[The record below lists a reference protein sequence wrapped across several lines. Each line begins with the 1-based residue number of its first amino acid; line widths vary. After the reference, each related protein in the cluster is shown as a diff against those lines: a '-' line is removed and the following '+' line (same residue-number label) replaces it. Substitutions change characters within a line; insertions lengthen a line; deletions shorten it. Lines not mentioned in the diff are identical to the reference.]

1 MIHAYCRDDYAR
13 LGREIFAENS
23 IYCGLRNKGEFHAM
37 RNTGVFDYAIW
48 VDRSDHLPQ
57 EDKSSMTLE
66 PWMADYV
73 IDNNGT
79 LADLQRNTVELIK
92 RLVADHQVATQNQTL
107 TNQLR
112 SYDTHF

>member
-1 MIHAYCRDDYAR
+1 
-13 LGREIFAENS
+13 
-23 IYCGLRNKGEFHAM
+23 LRNKGEFHAM

-66 PWMADYV
+66 PWMSDYV

-79 LADLQRNTVELIK
+79 LADLQRNTVELIT

-112 SYDTHF
+112 SYDTQS